1 MSKVIK
7 IKKGLDIRLKG
18 KAEKVLVDLGVSA
31 NYAIKPADF
40 EGLTPKLLVKAGQEV
55 KIGSPLFFDK
65 YKPEILFTSPVSGT
79 VLEINRGERRRIL
92 EVIIKADEK
101 SEYETFTKANPN
113 DLQKDEIK
121 ANILKSGLWPT
132 IRQRPYAIIANPTDT
147 PKSIYISGFDSAPL
161 APDYEFLMQD
171 QFADFQLGVDVLKN
185 LTDGD
190 VNVGVRGDLETE
202 SIFKSTKNAKINE
215 FSGPHPA
222 GTISVQIN
230 STSPINKGDIVW
242 YLNPMDVAKIGKLF
256 NEGIYDSSKVIALAG
271 SEIKMPQYFKI
282 KAGADILSIVRDNV
296 QNGDVRYISGNVLTG
311 EKVEKTNF
319 LGFYD
324 YQVTVIPEGNEP
336 EFMGWGM
343 PGFGKFSMTR
353 TFFSWLN
360 PKKELVLDSNL
371 HGGERPFVVT
381 GELEKVFPMDIYP
394 MQLLKAI
401 IIEDIDLMEQLGI
414 YEVAE
419 EDFALCEVI
428 NTSKIEIQNLVRKG
442 LNIMIKEF
450 S

>member
-7 IKKGLDIRLKG
+7 IKKGLDIHLKG
-18 KAEKVLVDLGVSA
+18 RAEKVLVDLGISA
-31 NYAIKPADF
+31 NYAVKPTDF
-40 EGLTPKLLVKAGQEV
+40 EGLTPKLMVKAGHEV
-55 KIGSPLFFDK
+55 KIGTPLFYDK

-79 VLEINRGERRRIL
+79 VSEINRGERRRIL

-101 SEYETFTKANPN
+101 SEYEAFTKANPK

-121 ANILKSGLWPT
+121 ENILKSGLWPA
-132 IRQRPYAIIANPTDT
+132 IRQRPYAIIANPSDT
-147 PKSIYISGFDSAPL
+147 PISIFISGFDSAPL
-161 APDYEFLMQD
+161 APDYEFALKDDMN
-171 QFADFQLGVDVLKN
+171 DFQTGVDALKKI
-185 LTDGD
+185 TDGN
-190 VNVGVRGDLETE
+190 VNLILHQELNAGGL
-202 SIFKSTKNAKINE
+202 FKSVKNVEFHE

-222 GTISVQIN
+222 STIGVQIN
-230 STSPINKGDIVW
+230 NIKALNKGEIVW
-242 YLNPMDVAKIGKLF
+242 YVNPIDVAKIGKLF
-256 NEGIYDSSKVIALAG
+256 NEGIFDSTKIIALTG
-271 SEIKMPQYFKI
+271 SEVKMPQYFKI
-282 KAGADILSIVRDNV
+282 TDGADLLSIVRDNV
-296 QNGDVRYISGNVLTG
+296 KSGDVRYISGNVLTG
-311 EKVEKTNF
+311 EKLEKTNF
-319 LGFYD
+319 LSYYD
-324 YQVTVIPEGNEP
+324 YQLTIIPEGNQP
-336 EFMGWGM
+336 EFLGWGT

-360 PKKELVLDSNL
+360 PKKEMTLDSNL

-381 GELEKVFPMDIYP
+381 GEFEKVFPMDIYP

-428 NTSKIEIQNLVRKG
+428 NTSKIEIQKLVRQG
-442 LNIMIKEF
+442 INVMIKEF